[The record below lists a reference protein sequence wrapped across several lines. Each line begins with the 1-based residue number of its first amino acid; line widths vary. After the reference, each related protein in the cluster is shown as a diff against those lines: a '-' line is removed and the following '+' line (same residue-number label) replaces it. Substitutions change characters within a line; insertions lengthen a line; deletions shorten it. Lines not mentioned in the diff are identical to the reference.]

1 MIKFESVSIYYKG
14 DLSII
19 NCFDF
24 HSSIVIYNDYL
35 IRTQP
40 PSGEFSFEGFKSGIK
55 QKIPITRLEVFLFN
69 KLFMPLD
76 PLVLE

>member
-14 DLSII
+14 DLSIV

-24 HSSIVIYNDYL
+24 HSSIVIYSDYL

-40 PSGEFSFEGFKSGIK
+40 PGGDFEFEGFKSRIK
-55 QKIPITRLEVFLFN
+55 QQSPITRLEVFPLN
-69 KLFMPLD
+69 KLVMPLA
-76 PLVLE
+76 PLVLD